1 MGRKG
6 KGLKSKKPKN
16 RHNFRQ
22 KLDKLTKKNRPKI
35 PPLSQVNYWLN
46 HPSTVDWLIR
56 HWEMSLNWKL
66 MIGQEE
72 SRSLAQTMLNQLTI
86 QLPQNLNKDCRV
98 EYRGLTKF
106 DVAIGINVWNWTLW
120 TSISDLELDW
130 HLISDKTDDLDL
142 KKTVPREEE
151 PISDQ

>member
-1 MGRKG
+1 
-6 KGLKSKKPKN
+6 
-16 RHNFRQ
+16 
-22 KLDKLTKKNRPKI
+22 
-35 PPLSQVNYWLN
+35 
-46 HPSTVDWLIR
+46 
-56 HWEMSLNWKL
+56 

-142 KKTVPREEE
+142 KRTVPRE
-151 PISDQ
+151 